1 MPPFYY
7 ISVLILSLL
16 SLLFKIFIVKRCIN
30 IDYLINILIIHDFL
44 MILLYN
50 IDKYIKKEGV
60 IMSKP
65 ISQKKTYSTE
75 NLPKEKFDLLDEY
88 IESIEDK
95 EGSLIHILHK
105 AQKLFKF
112 LPMEVQLHISRKIDI
127 PASKVFGVASFYSY
141 FTSNPVGKHTIS
153 VCMGT
158 ACFVRGSN
166 KIFDKLK
173 ELLNVESGETTP
185 DKIFT
190 LKDVRC
196 VGACGLAPIVMVDD
210 KVYGRV
216 KLEDL
221 EGILDEYRGG
231 E

>member
-1 MPPFYY
+1 MSNELTLEQKEK
-7 ISVLILSLL
+7 IEKIIVKHKEEKGNLIPTLHEVQ
-16 SLLFKIFIVKRCIN
+16 KIFG
-30 IDYLINILIIHDFL
+30 Y
-44 MILLYN
+44 
-50 IDKYIKKEGV
+50 
-60 IMSKP
+60 
-65 ISQKKTYSTE
+65 
-75 NLPKEKFDLLDEY
+75 LPKE
-88 IESIEDK
+88 
-95 EGSLIHILHK
+95 
-105 AQKLFKF
+105 AQKLVAFG
-112 LPMEVQLHISRKIDI
+112 LDVPVAEVY
-127 PASKVFGVASFYSY
+127 GVVTFYSLFNTEPAGEY
-141 FTSNPVGKHTIS
+141 IIEL
-153 VCMGT
+153 CMGT

-173 ELLNVESGETTP
+173 ELLNVQSGETTE
-185 DKIFT
+185 DKLFT

>member
-1 MPPFYY
+1 MMP
-7 ISVLILSLL
+7 
-16 SLLFKIFIVKRCIN
+16 
-30 IDYLINILIIHDFL
+30 
-44 MILLYN
+44 
-50 IDKYIKKEGV
+50 
-60 IMSKP
+60 KP
-65 ISQKKTYSTE
+65 LSQKKTYSID
-75 NLPKEKFDLLDEY
+75 NLPKEKFKLLDEY
-88 IESIEDK
+88 IESISDK
-95 EGSLIHILHK
+95 EGSLIHILHT
-105 AQKLFKF
+105 AQEVFTF

>member
-1 MPPFYY
+1 MT
-7 ISVLILSLL
+7 
-16 SLLFKIFIVKRCIN
+16 
-30 IDYLINILIIHDFL
+30 
-44 MILLYN
+44 
-50 IDKYIKKEGV
+50 
-60 IMSKP
+60 KP
-65 ISQKKTYSTE
+65 LSQKKTYSIE
-75 NLPKEKFDLLDEY
+75 NLPKEKFDLLDKY
-88 IESIEDK
+88 IEGITDK

-105 AQKLFKF
+105 AQEIFTF
-112 LPMEVQLHISRKIDI
+112 LPMEVQLHIARKVDL

-141 FTSNPVGKHTIS
+141 FTSNPVGKHKIS

-173 ELLNVESGETTP
+173 ELLDVSSGETTK
-185 DKIFT
+185 DKLFT

-221 EGILDEYRGG
+221 EGIIESYKDG

>member
-1 MPPFYY
+1 LHNSSYSIIIKYY
-7 ISVLILSLL
+7 TNKLVISCD
-16 SLLFKIFIVKRCIN
+16 FIN
-30 IDYLINILIIHDFL
+30 F
-44 MILLYN
+44 LLYN
-50 IDKYIKKEGV
+50 NSNYIRKEGV
-60 IMSKP
+60 KMSKP
-65 ISQKKTYSTE
+65 ISQKKTYSME

-88 IESIEDK
+88 IDTISDK

-105 AQKLFKF
+105 AQEIFTF
-112 LPMEVQLHISRKIDI
+112 LPMEVQLHIARKVDI

-141 FTSNPVGKHTIS
+141 FTSNPVGKHKIS

-173 ELLNVESGETTP
+173 ELLNVQSGETTE
-185 DKIFT
+185 DKVFT

>member
-1 MPPFYY
+1 
-7 ISVLILSLL
+7 
-16 SLLFKIFIVKRCIN
+16 
-30 IDYLINILIIHDFL
+30 
-44 MILLYN
+44 
-50 IDKYIKKEGV
+50 
-60 IMSKP
+60 
-65 ISQKKTYSTE
+65 
-75 NLPKEKFDLLDEY
+75 
-88 IESIEDK
+88 
-95 EGSLIHILHK
+95 
-105 AQKLFKF
+105 
-112 LPMEVQLHISRKIDI
+112 
-127 PASKVFGVASFYSY
+127 
-141 FTSNPVGKHTIS
+141 
-153 VCMGT
+153 MGT

-173 ELLNVESGETTP
+173 ELLNVQSGETTE
-185 DKIFT
+185 DKVFT